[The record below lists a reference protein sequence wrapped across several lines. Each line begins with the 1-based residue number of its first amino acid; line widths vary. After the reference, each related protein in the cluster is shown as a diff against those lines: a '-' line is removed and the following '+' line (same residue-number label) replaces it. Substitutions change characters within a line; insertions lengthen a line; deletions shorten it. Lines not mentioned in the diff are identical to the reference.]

1 MESMSMLTGPKAIAV
16 GALTRNALF
25 LKSPDRAPMVPASL
39 KRPVAF
45 SDTPESPDLYGAR

>member
-1 MESMSMLTGPKAIAV
+1 MLTGPKAIAV